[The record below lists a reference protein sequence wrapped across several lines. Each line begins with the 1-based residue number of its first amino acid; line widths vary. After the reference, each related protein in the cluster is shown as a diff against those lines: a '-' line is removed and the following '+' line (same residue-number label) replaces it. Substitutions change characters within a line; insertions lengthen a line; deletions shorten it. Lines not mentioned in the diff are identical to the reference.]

1 MYISRKSLVSASQI
15 PQEFIFPEPAIRL
28 QASSDSD
35 ATPIGTVTPA
45 TSSPSSSLS
54 ARGTKSDVFVEPKPV
69 QVTVS
74 NFSVC
79 CFFLFYLIDNK
90 NIHMQLKII

>member
-79 CFFLFYLIDNK
+79 CFFYFI
-90 NIHMQLKII
+90 